1 MNKPLTFALNK
12 KDQNTSYQ
20 YLESVCRQTNYNS
33 HVGRFFMSQSQRSD
47 TKVNHSKVDNYD
59 PKTRAMKSWKKR
71 ISLDEEPKIEKEKKP
86 SPPKKEISSANKKFN
101 KFCMVLIT
109 MSIGGG
115 LFSMIGYSV
124 GPQTCDNDSIFE
136 ILGVFAFCA
145 SMIGGIPVNLI
156 IWLSSLNDSEFDSK
170 SVFSMVVVHAV
181 ITLICLVV
189 FGYYIFG
196 DLWCGRGP
204 NFYVTASPI

>member
-1 MNKPLTFALNK
+1 
-12 KDQNTSYQ
+12 
-20 YLESVCRQTNYNS
+20 
-33 HVGRFFMSQSQRSD
+33 
-47 TKVNHSKVDNYD
+47 
-59 PKTRAMKSWKKR
+59 
-71 ISLDEEPKIEKEKKP
+71 
-86 SPPKKEISSANKKFN
+86 
-101 KFCMVLIT
+101 

-156 IWLSSLNDSEFDSK
+156 IWLSSLNNSEFDSR
-170 SVFSMVVVHAV
+170 SAFSLVVVHAV
-181 ITLICLVV
+181 ITLICFVV
-189 FGYYIFG
+189 LGGYIFQ
-196 DLWCGRGP
+196 DLWCDRGP

>member
-1 MNKPLTFALNK
+1 
-12 KDQNTSYQ
+12 
-20 YLESVCRQTNYNS
+20 
-33 HVGRFFMSQSQRSD
+33 MSQSQRSD
-47 TKVNHSKVDNYD
+47 TKVYHSKIENYN

-71 ISLDEEPKIEKEKKP
+71 ISVDDKPKIEKEKKKT
-86 SPPKKEISSANKKFN
+86 SPKKEIPKANVMFN

-136 ILGVFAFCA
+136 SLGVLSFCA
-145 SMIGGIPVNLI
+145 SMFVGIPLNLM
-156 IWLSSLNDSEFDSK
+156 IWLSSLKDSEFDSR
-170 SVFSMVVVHAV
+170 SVFSLVVVHAV
-181 ITLICLVV
+181 ITLICFVV
-189 FGYYIFG
+189 LGGYIFQ

>member
-1 MNKPLTFALNK
+1 
-12 KDQNTSYQ
+12 
-20 YLESVCRQTNYNS
+20 
-33 HVGRFFMSQSQRSD
+33 MSQSQRSD
-47 TKVNHSKVDNYD
+47 AKVNDSKIDNYD
-59 PKTRAMKSWKKR
+59 PKTPAMKSWKKR
-71 ISLDEEPKIEKEKKP
+71 ISVDDKPKIEKENKKK
-86 SPPKKEISSANKKFN
+86 SPKKEIPSANKKFN

-156 IWLSSLNDSEFDSK
+156 IWLSSLNDTEFDSK

-181 ITLICLVV
+181 ITLICFVV
-189 FGYYIFG
+189 LGGYIFQ
-196 DLWCGRGP
+196 DLWCDRGP
-204 NFYVTASPI
+204 DFYVTASPI